1 MRNLLRLKSILLK
14 AMTFLSKLMSFL
26 ESARVPDGTMSGGT
40 DVVRRQIEENAGT
53 QIDPDMAKIML
64 GLIDKDT
71 EYVMH
76 EM

>member
-1 MRNLLRLKSILLK
+1 MTSNRSYRK
-14 AMTFLSKLMSFL
+14 AL
-26 ESARVPDGTMSGGT
+26 PQ

-53 QIDPDMAKIML
+53 QFDPDMAKIML